1 MIENNSRNY
10 IEETISVVVEIELF
24 EITHCILL
32 ISHCIVRYNIIFR
45 KMSFV
50 AVETVQIT
58 K

>member
-32 ISHCIVRYNIIFR
+32 ISHCIVRYIFR